1 MYTNLKELI
10 HPVTGIETVTFGDVY
25 NNWNNSE
32 IKYSAL
38 NVFCKGCTISDGSI
52 TYDLI
57 LFVADRLLEDN
68 SNEATIYDISVIQLE
83 AIIDNL
89 DVIVNGR
96 NYTFFTE
103 KFADLVAGAFVEIE
117 VTIPYSK
124 PCNNL

>member
-1 MYTNLKELI
+1 MYTDLKELI
-10 HPVTGIETVTFGDVY
+10 QPVTGIETVTFGDVY

-38 NVFCKGCTISDGSI
+38 NVFAKGCEVSDGQI
-52 TYDLI
+52 TYSLI
-57 LFVADRLLEDN
+57 LFVADRLLEDK
-68 SNEATIYDISVIQLE
+68 SNETFIYDIAVLQLE
-83 AIIDNL
+83 AILDNL
-89 DVIVNGR
+89 EAITGVR

-103 KFADLVAGAFVEIE
+103 KFTDVVAGAFVEIE